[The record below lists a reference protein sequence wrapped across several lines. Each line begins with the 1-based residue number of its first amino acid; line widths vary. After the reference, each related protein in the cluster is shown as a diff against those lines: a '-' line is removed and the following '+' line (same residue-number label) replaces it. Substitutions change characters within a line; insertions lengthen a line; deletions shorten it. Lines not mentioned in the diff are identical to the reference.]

1 MKFCSYGREL
11 ECEINNNIR
20 QSIKSC
26 LLSKGFWLWCLVS
39 TFLFWN
45 QNVLISPRKI
55 NCSWIQKYSIVLQ
68 MKWVWTYM
76 YLNICQYLYLV
87 VIAFVLA
94 PATIA
99 AVVNESIFFKSIFRQ
114 GLLALQATVLS
125 TELAQ
130 VMFFTC
136 PRLAWGRGRGWNL
149 WKPVHTSA

>member
-1 MKFCSYGREL
+1 
-11 ECEINNNIR
+11 
-20 QSIKSC
+20 
-26 LLSKGFWLWCLVS
+26 
-39 TFLFWN
+39 
-45 QNVLISPRKI
+45 
-55 NCSWIQKYSIVLQ
+55 
-68 MKWVWTYM
+68 M

-87 VIAFVLA
+87 VSAFVLT

-136 PRLAWGRGRGWNL
+136 PRLAWGRGGGWNL
-149 WKPVHTSA
+149 WKTVHTSALVCCGSYTCIFKCNSIHTGVGDGEGRGRGCIQYIRHFPGPHVK